1 MNIKKIIFS
10 VILVITVFTACQ
22 DNSDSINENILAPSK
37 EVEQTLP
44 TFNLTTTK
52 GETITIEVTKEG
64 WDFKQYPNKVI
75 LLNFFATWCP
85 PCKAEIPHLNNLL
98 SKYKDDFVVISV
110 LIEKGKQND
119 FVEEFISNYD
129 IQYPI
134 TNSDENFALAAAVGG
149 VESIPSMYL
158 FTTKGLV
165 YQNYVGAVK
174 EEILESDI
182 KQAIALNK
190 KSTNDLNTTKK

>member
-22 DNSDSINENILAPSK
+22 DNSDSINENILATSK